1 MKHLYTLVLALLL
14 CMPCMSQN
22 NFVKVNKSG
31 QFTLQGKPYYYVGT
45 NFWYGAILGSKG
57 QGGNR
62 TRLLAELDKMHA
74 LGLNNLRILVGA
86 DGKNGIASKIEPT
99 LQTAPGV
106 YNDTI
111 LDGLDYLLLQ
121 MKKRHMKA
129 VLYLNNAWEWTGGY
143 SQYLAWVKHDTA
155 PVPAIQGWPT
165 YMNYVKE
172 YVFNDSAQALF
183 THHVKFILH
192 RTNRYTH
199 CKYIDDPTIMTWQIA
214 NEPRA
219 FSNEGKA
226 PFKKWLR
233 SVSALIKSIDK
244 NHLVTTG
251 SEGSHGCEDDYQ
263 LFEDIHADPNI
274 DYLCMHLWP
283 YNWGW
288 VDKTTLKKNL
298 SLAEKNT
305 EDYVNRQVDVAKKL
319 NKPIVMEE
327 YGYPRDGFS
336 FERTSKTTARDEYYR
351 FVYSLLGKSKM
362 AGGNFAGC
370 NFWGWGGLAKPIHES
385 WKSGDDYCGDPA
397 QEQQGLNSVFSTD
410 TSTLKV
416 IKEAVSRYLKK

>member
-129 VLYLNNAWEWTGGY
+129 VLYLNNAWNGP
-143 SQYLAWVKHDTA
+143 ADTRN
-155 PVPAIQGWPT
+155 T
-165 YMNYVKE
+165 
-172 YVFNDSAQALF
+172 
-183 THHVKFILH
+183 
-192 RTNRYTH
+192 
-199 CKYIDDPTIMTWQIA
+199 
-214 NEPRA
+214 
-219 FSNEGKA
+219 
-226 PFKKWLR
+226 
-233 SVSALIKSIDK
+233 
-244 NHLVTTG
+244 
-251 SEGSHGCEDDYQ
+251 
-263 LFEDIHADPNI
+263 
-274 DYLCMHLWP
+274 
-283 YNWGW
+283 
-288 VDKTTLKKNL
+288 
-298 SLAEKNT
+298 SL
-305 EDYVNRQVDVAKKL
+305 
-319 NKPIVMEE
+319 
-327 YGYPRDGFS
+327 G
-336 FERTSKTTARDEYYR
+336 
-351 FVYSLLGKSKM
+351 
-362 AGGNFAGC
+362 
-370 NFWGWGGLAKPIHES
+370 
-385 WKSGDDYCGDPA
+385 
-397 QEQQGLNSVFSTD
+397 
-410 TSTLKV
+410 
-416 IKEAVSRYLKK
+416 